1 MTQSKPGPALTALQ
15 RVSVAGKYCRSIGLV
30 LGLSL
35 GFASGFAKAENPHV
49 IELFTSHGCSSCP
62 SADELLG
69 QLIESDENLIALE
82 FHVDYWNSLVH
93 GDDGNF
99 IDPFSSAANTARQQH
114 YDQSALDGRA
124 GVFTPQVVI
133 DGRYAAV
140 GSDKRRITKALS
152 SPSPLHVKVVVTP
165 AADGLTVSVDAAE
178 DEQATVWFVSFLREQ
193 STAVTGGENRHLTII
208 NHHVVTEMR
217 PLGQL
222 ANSSLAWQVDWPADP
237 EVGCAVIVQADAL
250 EPVLGA
256 AVCP

>member
-1 MTQSKPGPALTALQ
+1 MTQSKPGPSLSARQ
-15 RVSVAGKYCRSIGLV
+15 RVSDAGNYCRRIGLV

-35 GFASGFAKAENPHV
+35 GLASGSAKAENPHV

-69 QLIESDENLIALE
+69 QLIESDEKLIALE

-93 GDDGNF
+93 GADGNF
-99 IDPFSSAANTARQQH
+99 VDPFSSAANTARQQR
-114 YDQSALDGRA
+114 YNQNALDGRA

-133 DGRYAAV
+133 NGRYAAV

-152 SPSPLHVKVVVTP
+152 SPSPLHVNVVVTP
-165 AADGLTVSVDAAE
+165 AADGLTVSVDASE
-178 DEQATVWFVSFLREQ
+178 NEQATVWLVSFLREQ
-193 STAVTGGENRHLTII
+193 STAVTGGENRYLTII

-217 PLGQL
+217 PLGKL
-222 ANSSLAWQVDWPADP
+222 ANTSLAWQVDWLADP
-237 EVGCAVIVQADAL
+237 AVGCAVIVQADAL

-256 AVCP
+256 TVCP